1 VAAELNHFG
10 LGRHLCGMTM
20 GLVSQASSTPPAAST
35 VELAAAGDAVAFAR
49 IVAAYHGDMVRVA
62 YVVGGDEQLAQDAT
76 QAAWSIA
83 LGKLRSLRDP
93 ARLRPWLVSVA
104 ANEAR
109 QMLRSQHRRAL
120 AEIRVRPA
128 PDPAGDPPRV
138 IDRVDLVNAFQCL
151 EPGDRTLL
159 ALRYVAGLDSSEI
172 GPLVGMSPSGVR
184 GHLSRLLERLRK
196 ELRDD

>member
-1 VAAELNHFG
+1 MADLNHFG

-20 GLVSQASSTPPAAST
+20 GLATPASSTPLAASI

-49 IVAAYHGDMVRVA
+49 IVNAYHGDMVRVA
-62 YVVGGDEQLAQDAT
+62 YVVCGDQQLAQDAA

-104 ANEAR
+104 ANQAR
-109 QMLRSQHRRAL
+109 QMIRSQHRRAL
-120 AEIRVRPA
+120 AEIRVRPL
-128 PDPAGDPPRV
+128 PDPNGDPPRV
-138 IDRVDLVNAFQCL
+138 IDRVDLVNAFQRL
-151 EPGDRTLL
+151 EPQDRTLL